1 MNISFINERKKA
13 LGLTNQMIAEQTGI
27 TLSTLDKI
35 TSGVNDNPKLNTLKA
50 IASILNCNL
59 DDLDSDEPTLLPSKQ
74 INRVSI
80 GKRIKISRQARGY
93 TQQELADMIG
103 VAKNTITGYEKGN
116 REPDATR
123 IIALSKA
130 LVFPIDWIIG
140 NNDDTYSDLS
150 AEALVIALKYNT
162 LNEYSKALVRLVID
176 HEANR
181 PAMASG
187 HQPPPTEQELDET

>member
-103 VAKNTITGYEKGN
+103 VAKNTITGYEK
-116 REPDATR
+116 E
-123 IIALSKA
+123 
-130 LVFPIDWIIG
+130 
-140 NNDDTYSDLS
+140 
-150 AEALVIALKYNT
+150 
-162 LNEYSKALVRLVID
+162 
-176 HEANR
+176 
-181 PAMASG
+181 
-187 HQPPPTEQELDET
+187 TENPMQQELLHYQKRWFSP